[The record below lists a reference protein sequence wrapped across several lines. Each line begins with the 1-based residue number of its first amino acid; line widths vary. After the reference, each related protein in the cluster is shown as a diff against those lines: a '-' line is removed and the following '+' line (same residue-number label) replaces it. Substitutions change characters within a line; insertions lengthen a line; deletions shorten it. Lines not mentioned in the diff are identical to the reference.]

1 MTKFAEITIKGLFM
15 NKQMILG
22 LSISLLLSGCFGGS
36 SSDNGSTE
44 PQVPPT
50 TPTLPVTPPV
60 SPSDDERFMDTDQDG
75 IADSQDNCPQTAS
88 GNQVDTMGCFKALH
102 IEAED
107 YIDAFDL
114 TEGNAGQAYKSGDV
128 DIYRARDVDG
138 GHAVGANQVSE
149 WQSYNLSLPGGY
161 YEIHSRVA
169 SETGSGGYSIYLN
182 DQLIVSDKITQPTG
196 DAFSWSTRRLG
207 KFNIDQGDY
216 TLQVVT
222 DQEGLSLNWFEF
234 IAAGPTISCDSGK
247 PEEGPFECEIAPLTE
262 NIATQDRVLYEM
274 NFSTVGRENALQK
287 VSAQLD
293 HLESLKVN
301 TLWLMPLH
309 PRGATSE
316 TTFNVNYLVPE
327 REYSLSP
334 YGVADYL
341 TIEKNLGDLN
351 DLRMLINEAHKRG
364 IAVIL
369 DWVAN
374 HTAWNN
380 PWLLNK
386 NWYTQ
391 INGVV
396 VQPQEQPWNDVA
408 DLNYDSLPM
417 RAAMI
422 DSMVYW
428 IEQGIDGFRCD
439 YADGVPND
447 FWQAAITQIRAVN
460 PNAIML
466 AEGTVE
472 HLNLGFDLTYSWD
485 SNTSIKLAI
494 EEADASLVVARQ
506 ELQNSTYN
514 LPANTHLLRY
524 STNHDLTAWEENPV
538 QITCV
543 QIAEDCAAYTEL
555 AQQGALAQFALNL
568 LYGDVPLIYSGQE
581 VGEEKNTSFYADDL
595 IDWTKNAEILE
606 KYQGLMAFFTGSELV
621 KKGTEKAYAHDT
633 VVAFQKVYQEQRFVM
648 LTNVLKTV
656 NNYAIPEALKGDYIN
671 ALTGE
676 VLTLD
681 SNYTLNAFEYVLLI
695 QDYVPVGPA
704 YGATQLYLRSDF
716 NGWSLDNPMIYVGDK
731 TYIGAANVTNTGNFY
746 FKFAN
751 AEWNFRIG
759 TEGLVGLDQAIPL
772 SLLTDAY
779 DPAPTI
785 QIDDTGWYVFT
796 LNTQDPNA
804 PILTIT
810 KEQPTYP
817 GVTLFL
823 RGFDGIWDESR
834 PMTYYGSGYYAFD
847 ILASQNEDLSFNKY
861 FKIASAAWSNP
872 NSGGAAV
879 ILDGDYVSVQ
889 QVDDPITLELAAE
902 TQLRII
908 YHATDDSANLGEVSV
923 LTLPLP

>member
-1 MTKFAEITIKGLFM
+1 M

-22 LSISLLLSGCFGGS
+22 LSISLLLSGCFGSS
-36 SSDNGSTE
+36 SSDNDGSE
-44 PQVPPT
+44 PQATPT
-50 TPTLPVTPPV
+50 TPILPVTPPV
-60 SPSDDERFMDTDQDG
+60 SPNDDERFIDTDQDG
-75 IADSQDNCPQTAS
+75 IADGQDNCPDTTI
-88 GNQVDTMGCFKALH
+88 GTQVDSTGCFKALH

-114 TEGNAGQAYKSGDV
+114 TEGNAGQTYKSGDV

-138 GHAVGANQVSE
+138 GHAVGANQVAE

-182 DQLIVSDKITQPTG
+182 DQLIVSDQVSQSTG

-207 KFNIDQGDY
+207 KFNIEQGDY
-216 TLQVVT
+216 TLEVVT

-234 IAAGPTISCDSGK
+234 IAVGPTVSCDSGK
-247 PEEGPFECEIAPLTE
+247 PIEGPFECEIALLTE

-301 TLWLMPLH
+301 TLWLMPIH
-309 PRGATSE
+309 PRGATSA

-334 YGVADYL
+334 YSVADYL
-341 TIEKNLGDLN
+341 TIEENLGDLN

-391 INGVV
+391 VDGIV

-422 DSMVYW
+422 DNMLYW

-447 FWQAAITQIRAVN
+447 FWQAAITQIREVN

-514 LPANTHLLRY
+514 LPTNTHLIRY

-538 QITCV
+538 QIACV
-543 QIAEDCAAYTEL
+543 QIAEDCTAYTEL

-581 VGEEKNTSFYADDL
+581 VGEDKNTGFYADDL
-595 IDWTKNAEILE
+595 IDWTKNADILQQ
-606 KYQGLMAFFTGSELV
+606 YQQLLSFFSNSDLV
-621 KKGTEKAYAHDT
+621 KKGAEKAYAHDS
-633 VVAFQKVYQEQRFVM
+633 VVAFQKVYQDQRFVM
-648 LTNVLKTV
+648 LSNVLKSD
-656 NNYAIPEALKGDYIN
+656 NNYAIPEELKGDYIN

-676 VLTLD
+676 AVTLD
-681 SNYTLNAFEYVLLI
+681 NTYTLSAFDYVLLT
-695 QDYVPVGPA
+695 QDYVAVGPA
-704 YGATQLYLRSDF
+704 YGATQLYLRGDF
-716 NGWSLDNPMIYVGDK
+716 NAWSLDNAMIYVGNQ
-731 TYIGAANVTNTGNFY
+731 TYIGVANITNTGDFY
-746 FKFAN
+746 FKLASSGWEFSL
-751 AEWNFRIG
+751 G
-759 TEGLVGLDQAIPL
+759 TAGAVNLDQPTSL
-772 SLLTDAY
+772 SILSPAY
-779 DPAPTI
+779 DPAPTV
-785 QIDDTGWYVFT
+785 QIDEASWYVFS

-804 PILTIT
+804 PILSII

-817 GVTLFL
+817 DVTLFV

-834 PMTYYGSGYYAFD
+834 PMSYFGAGYYAYD
-847 ILASQNEDLSFNKY
+847 VLASQNEDLSFNKY
-861 FKIASAAWSNP
+861 FKVASAAWSNP
-872 NSGGAAV
+872 NSGGATV
-879 ILDGDYVSVQ
+879 VLDGDYAAVQ
-889 QVDDPITLELAAE
+889 QVDDAITLELATE

-923 LTLPLP
+923 LSLPQP